1 MRQISS
7 MAAVV
12 FALFQLLV
20 YFGNVSA
27 KSGTVGLG
35 EYILKEDGKVELYE
49 HSKVADYNSLEAY
62 RASFGDKACNLNFD
76 GQGNIALSYE
86 KDKRCTVDLL
96 TNQEEVFSFVAGLK
110 GSTDELYSCL
120 KAYNS
125 SAIINNLPFMYRLT
139 QAEFDTLETGKHKNQ
154 TKCGGDGDC
163 TDTRCKQSEIVW
175 WRDENNVLANVS
187 RAVGNLSA
195 SHSEIMK
202 NGEELTFTVTVKD
215 QKECQNEPN
224 NWEITGKNPKSEM
237 KYLLV
242 FHLLPQSSGRIIGQ
256 TEEDSDCKLELEIT
270 FNSSDYT
277 LLMKGGEPPPIVPTT
292 PSPTS
297 QPSTK
302 PVVQITTKD
311 VKNNIT
317 TTKAPEK
324 KKGGSGTVIL
334 IVVVLL
340 VLLVVGGVI
349 GYFFVYKKMYAKEAE
364 EGKEDKEKGG
374 EKKDGEGG
382 EAKKDGTATPPSAV
396 PEIGLKTEIGKDD
409 GKGKDKEKKE
419 EGDDDKEEKD
429 EEKEDEEK
437 DGEDKG
443 VKSEGGSQMS
453 KNESVELADKGKKD
467 AADPYAE

>member
-7 MAAVV
+7 MASAVVV

-35 EYILKEDGKVELYE
+35 DHTLKDDGKVELYE

-62 RASFGDKACNLNFD
+62 RATFGDKACNLNFD
-76 GQGNIALSYE
+76 GVGNIALSYE

-110 GSTDELYSCL
+110 GSTDELYKCL
-120 KAYNS
+120 KGFNS
-125 SAIINNLPFMYRLT
+125 STVINNLPFMYRLT
-139 QAEFDTLETGKHKNQ
+139 QAEFDKLETGKHKDQ

-163 TDTRCKQSEIVW
+163 ADTRCKQSEIVW

-187 RAVGNLSA
+187 RAVGSLSA
-195 SHSEIMK
+195 SHSEIMI

-215 QKECQNEPN
+215 QTECQNEPN
-224 NWEITGKNPKSEM
+224 NWEITGKNPKPEM

-256 TEEDSDCKLELEIT
+256 AEEDSDCNLELEIT
-270 FNSSDYT
+270 F
-277 LLMKGGEPPPIVPTT
+277 
-292 PSPTS
+292 
-297 QPSTK
+297 
-302 PVVQITTKD
+302 
-311 VKNNIT
+311 
-317 TTKAPEK
+317 
-324 KKGGSGTVIL
+324 
-334 IVVVLL
+334 
-340 VLLVVGGVI
+340 
-349 GYFFVYKKMYAKEAE
+349 
-364 EGKEDKEKGG
+364 
-374 EKKDGEGG
+374 
-382 EAKKDGTATPPSAV
+382 
-396 PEIGLKTEIGKDD
+396 
-409 GKGKDKEKKE
+409 
-419 EGDDDKEEKD
+419 
-429 EEKEDEEK
+429 
-437 DGEDKG
+437 G

>member
-7 MAAVV
+7 MASAVVV

-20 YFGNVSA
+20 YFGNVGA

-35 EYILKEDGKVELYE
+35 DHTLKDDGKVELHE
-49 HSKVADYNSLEAY
+49 QA
-62 RASFGDKACNLNFD
+62 
-76 GQGNIALSYE
+76 

-110 GSTDELYSCL
+110 GSTDELYKCL

-125 SAIINNLPFMYRLT
+125 STVINNLPFMYRLT
-139 QAEFDTLETGKHKNQ
+139 QAEFDKLETGKHKDQ

-163 TDTRCKQSEIVW
+163 ADTRCKQSEIVW
-175 WRDENNVLANVS
+175 WRDENKVLANVS
-187 RAVGNLSA
+187 RAVGSLSA
-195 SHSEIMK
+195 SHSEIMI

-215 QKECQNEPN
+215 QTECQNEPN
-224 NWEITGKNPKSEM
+224 NWEITGKNPKPEM

-256 TEEDSDCKLELEIT
+256 AEEDVDCNLELEIT

-277 LLMKGGEPPPIVPTT
+277 LLMKGGEEAPIPTT
-292 PSPTS
+292 PPPPS
-297 QPSTK
+297 QPSTAK
-302 PVVQITTKD
+302 TDVKTTTKE

-324 KKGGSGTVIL
+324 KKGGSGGLIL
-334 IVVVLL
+334 IVGVLL
-340 VLLVVGGVI
+340 VLL
-349 GYFFVYKKMYAKEAE
+349 
-364 EGKEDKEKGG
+364 
-374 EKKDGEGG
+374 
-382 EAKKDGTATPPSAV
+382 
-396 PEIGLKTEIGKDD
+396 
-409 GKGKDKEKKE
+409 
-419 EGDDDKEEKD
+419 
-429 EEKEDEEK
+429 
-437 DGEDKG
+437 G